1 MDMGRVLER
10 AQSRRA
16 RIAVFSRVLLWPYQE
31 EQEVLEVIDPLFAYR
46 YHLGPKIFGI
56 CDTKI
61 REKIA
66 LGEIPQP
73 VAISD
78 SGYAKAW
85 FGWQIIAWQKARV
98 AAPLRK
104 RSTTPPVHTGTRK
117 KKKAV
122 AR

>member
-1 MDMGRVLER
+1 VLEG
-10 AQSRRA
+10 
-16 RIAVFSRVLLWPYQE
+16 
-31 EQEVLEVIDPLFAYR
+31 IDPLFAYR
-46 YHLGPKIFGI
+46 YRLGPKIFGV

-66 LGEIPQP
+66 KGEIPAP

-85 FGWQIIAWQKARV
+85 FGWQIMAWQKARV

-104 RSTTPPVHTGTRK
+104 RPSVPPVHTGTRK
-117 KKKAV
+117 KKRGS